1 MTEGI
6 VDATNLNLRDAPGGN
21 VVGVLRKGDRLAIL
35 ATEGDWIHVS
45 APLAGGTKLGWVSAA
60 FVAVASGAA
69 PLPPADDDAN
79 PVTVSGGKALG
90 PDGTAFA
97 GAHGAGFATLGL
109 TTLDAYLAG
118 ATSAAGLAPSVVR
131 AVAAVSANE
140 GRLEAI
146 NSYDNAF
153 LSFGLLQWT
162 AGPANGPGELAA
174 LLALVQRTDAAVFQ
188 EYFGRYG
195 VGVAPPDSA
204 TSVSTSGFLTI
215 SDSVLR
221 KSADKAQLRSAAWA
235 YRFWRA
241 GHDETVRG
249 CQLALAASRIDGFLR
264 RPVGG
269 RTVGN
274 FMTSEYGVALVL
286 DEHVNRPGHVPA
298 TLASAI
304 AALPTNAADPTRWG
318 DSEEGDLIRRYVLAR
333 NATNMTDAANR
344 ATRIAD
350 CVRDG
355 RLSAARGS
363 FIAVVASV

>member
-1 MTEGI
+1 
-6 VDATNLNLRDAPGGN
+6 VN
-21 VVGVLRKGDRLAIL
+21 
-35 ATEGDWIHVS
+35 
-45 APLAGGTKLGWVSAA
+45 AA
-60 FVAVASGAA
+60 FVASSAA

-97 GAHGAGFATLGL
+97 SAHGAGFATRGI

-118 ATSAAGLAPSVVR
+118 GTSAFGLAPSVIR
-131 AVAAVSANE
+131 AVSAVSANE

-153 LSFGLLQWT
+153 LSYGLLQWT
-162 AGPANGPGELAA
+162 AGAASGPGELAA
-174 LLALVQRTDAAVFQ
+174 LLTLVQRTDAAAFH

-195 VGVAPPDSA
+195 IGVAPPPSA

-221 KSADKAQLRSAAWA
+221 TPAAKAQLRSAAWA

-241 GHDETVRG
+241 GHDEIVRS
-249 CQLALAASRIDGFLR
+249 CQLALAASRIDGFLH
-264 RPVGG
+264 RPVDG
-269 RTVGN
+269 RTVGD

-298 TLASAI
+298 TLARAV
-304 AALPTNAADPTRWG
+304 AALPAKAGAPTRWG
-318 DSEEGDLIRRYVLAR
+318 DAEEGDLIRRYTLAR

-344 ATRIAD
+344 AARIAD

-363 FIAVVASV
+363 FVAVVASV